1 MISKLSVITLQE
13 ISQATLLSILRL
25 DVSDRQ
31 KNYVASNAKSI
42 AEAYFEPKAWFR
54 AIYADETPVGFLMLY
69 DDPEKAEYFLW
80 RFMIDVNYQKLGFAK
95 RALELL
101 IQHVK
106 TKPNAIKL
114 GVSCV
119 PDGEESPC
127 PFYIKMGFVPT
138 GEVDDGEVVMSLAL

>member
-1 MISKLSVITLQE
+1 VIDKASLVSLREVTKETLR
-13 ISQATLLSILRL
+13 SILKL
-25 DVSDRQ
+25 DVHNTQ
-31 KNYVASNAKSI
+31 KKYVAPNSYSI

-54 AIYADETPVGFLMLY
+54 VVYADETPVGFLMLY
-69 DDPEKAEYFLW
+69 DDPEKSEYFLW
-80 RFMIDVNYQKLGFAK
+80 RFMIDAQYQKLGFAK

-106 TKPNAIKL
+106 TRPNATKL

-138 GEVDDGEVVMSLAL
+138 GEVDGGEVVMLLTL